1 MRPQANT
8 FPAADGGRHGRTL
21 DRRRRGLAA
30 GWLVFVVFV
39 LAGSLRAN
47 PAGEPAALR
56 FGFSSQVFGE
66 VNENDA
72 RAALKVWS
80 LAMSAER
87 GVPIDPAMQILNGA
101 EAIQAALLGRTID
114 MLTMTA
120 AEFWA
125 VRRVA
130 PLGPIFIGRTH
141 GETSEEYLLLVHHDN
156 PAARL
161 ADFRG
166 RSVAVLQ
173 GSRATLAAIWMETLL
188 LEEHLGTAGTF
199 WGRIE
204 RAGKLSRIVLPVFF
218 QQVDACVVTREGFR
232 TMSELNPQVGRQ
244 LRILAQSPAVVP
256 TVFCF
261 RGDLVSPYRDKLISG
276 IAQIADTP
284 AGRQTLALFQSDQ
297 IEVRPVAEMDTAC
310 ALLDRHQRLLAEA
323 GNANATNSGGA
334 APPDAGERSR

>member
-1 MRPQANT
+1 MRPQAT
-8 FPAADGGRHGRTL
+8 HFLAADGGRRDRTFGRMRSGRAACTL
-21 DRRRRGLAA
+21 VLLFFGLV
-30 GWLVFVVFV
+30 GP
-39 LAGSLRAN
+39 LRAN
-47 PAGEPAALR
+47 AAGEPAPLR

-72 RAALKVWS
+72 RAALKVWA
-80 LAMSAER
+80 LTLSAER
-87 GVPIDPAMQILNGA
+87 GVPVDPAMQILNGA
-101 EAIQAALLGRTID
+101 EAIQAALLGGTID

-141 GETSEEYLLLVHHDN
+141 GETAEEYLLLVHRDD
-156 PAARL
+156 PAVRL

-188 LEEHLGTAGTF
+188 LDEHLGAAGTF

-204 RAGKLSRIVLPVFF
+204 RAGKLSRVVLPVFF
-218 QQVDACVVTREGFR
+218 RQVDACVVTREGFR

-244 LRILAQSPAVVP
+244 LRVLAQSPAVVP

-261 RGDLVSPYRDKLISG
+261 RGDLVSPYRDKLIAG

-297 IEVRPVAEMDTAC
+297 IEVRPITEMDTAC
-310 ALLDRHQRLLAEA
+310 ALLDRHERLLAEA
-323 GNANATNSGGA
+323 DRAAATTA
-334 APPDAGERSR
+334 AGEALPGNEKGSR